1 MRINLLKM
9 HRYIIVFIVL
19 LFVSCKEKEQKKSHK
34 QVLQTYEL
42 PVPVDTKTKTIE
54 LQTRQTFK
62 VDDVYASNEFKGARL
77 NGFKKQNDSLLAK
90 ITPEITPIN
99 NSPWYAFKIWSDQ
112 DKTQDVFLKYEHGTH
127 RYAPKISTD
136 FKSWSA
142 LDTTKV
148 TVIDS
153 VTVKLQLD
161 LKKVPTFVAAQPVQN
176 SDMINA
182 WMKAKAELPNVN
194 MVKIGESTGGEPINR
209 LEIGNNP
216 NNPTICIVGR
226 QHPPEVT
233 GWFAQKAFVDFLLG
247 GYDLNDL
254 FLKEFNVIVYPLL
267 NPDGVNEGHWR
278 TGLGGVDLNRDWA
291 FYYQKETKKIAESI
305 VEYANTYQSQIVL
318 GIDFHSTYYDVFY
331 ENHDPSFDLIIPN
344 FKTEW
349 IDAIKKSM
357 PYEKFKVSEIEMG
370 KPISMDW
377 FSRQFGA
384 AGVTY
389 EIGDDTTHENIK
401 LKAQN
406 AGIAM
411 MELLMKWKRE
421 PKQGE

>member
-1 MRINLLKM
+1 MY
-9 HRYIIVFIVL
+9 RYIIVFSL
-19 LFVSCKEKEQKKSHK
+19 LFLVSCKKEEKVTKENAQN
-34 QVLQTYEL
+34 QTLKTFEL
-42 PVPVDTKTKTIE
+42 PVPVDTKTKIIE
-54 LQTRQTFK
+54 LQNRQTYK
-62 VDDVYASNEFKGARL
+62 VDDIHASNEFKGARL
-77 NGFKKQNDSLLAK
+77 NDFQKRNDSLIAE
-90 ITPEITPIN
+90 ISPEIHPVN
-99 NSPWYAFKIWSDQ
+99 NSPWYAFKVWSDA
-112 DKTQDVFLKYEHGTH
+112 DKIQNLFLKYKHGTH
-127 RYAPKISTD
+127 RYAPKVSSD
-136 FKSWSA
+136 FKTWTV

-153 VTVKLQLD
+153 VTVKLQLELTKD
-161 LKKVPTFVAAQPVQN
+161 PIFIAAQSVQN
-176 SDMINA
+176 SDMINE
-182 WMKAKAELPNVN
+182 WMQVKAELPNVK
-194 MVKIGESTGGEPINR
+194 MVKIGESTGGESINR

-216 NNPTICIVGR
+216 NNPTICIIGR

-247 GYDLNDL
+247 GYDLNNI

-291 FYYQKETKKIAESI
+291 FYHQKETKQIAESI
-305 VEYANTYQSQIVL
+305 VEYANTYQSQVVL

-331 ENHDPSFDLIIPN
+331 ENHDSSFDLIIPS
-344 FKTEW
+344 FKGEW

-389 EIGDDTTHENIK
+389 EIGDDTTREKIK

-421 PKQGE
+421 PKQEK

>member
-1 MRINLLKM
+1 M

-19 LFVSCKEKEQKKSHK
+19 LFVSCKEEEQKKLHK

-77 NGFKKQNDSLLAK
+77 NEFKKQNDSLLAK

-194 MVKIGESTGGEPINR
+194 MVKIGESTGGEPIHR

-216 NNPTICIVGR
+216 NNPTICIIGR

-247 GYDLNDL
+247 GYDLNNL

-291 FYYQKETKKIAESI
+291 FYYQKETKQIAESI
-305 VEYANTYQSQIVL
+305 VEYANTYQSQIIL

-389 EIGDDTTHENIK
+389 EIGDDTTRENIK

-411 MELLMKWKRE
+411 MELLMKWKRM
-421 PKQGE
+421 PKQEK